1 MAYVELDSFVSK
13 LKSLWQSGISAT
25 LNVEVVGGKASIMM
39 KADIGYL
46 PPPLHDQTRHGS
58 QLHRGPAYRRRQAR
72 RRQAFAA
79 DICNTVES
87 QRDAEVA
94 DNQTDGIVDTQE
106 EVTEAEST
114 NIDVVESGQTI
125 SDVENELRAMINNLQ
140 NELQDKNEVIAV
152 NNMLHED
159 FKETVKNKYFYSSN
173 DEISDYEPDD
183 ILREISRQ
191 EFMRRKLDK
200 RSALVQKKDIAC
212 QKCDFIAKSEP
223 GLKTHIKKKH

>member
-1 MAYVELDSFVSK
+1 
-13 LKSLWQSGISAT
+13 
-25 LNVEVVGGKASIMM
+25 
-39 KADIGYL
+39 
-46 PPPLHDQTRHGS
+46 
-58 QLHRGPAYRRRQAR
+58 
-72 RRQAFAA
+72 
-79 DICNTVES
+79 
-87 QRDAEVA
+87 
-94 DNQTDGIVDTQE
+94 
-106 EVTEAEST
+106 
-114 NIDVVESGQTI
+114 
-125 SDVENELRAMINNLQ
+125 MINKLQ

-183 ILREISRQ
+183 ILREISKQ

>member
-1 MAYVELDSFVSK
+1 MGKRRKVEGYSYITTKSRGGK
-13 LKSLWQSGISAT
+13 RLKIILEEM
-25 LNVEVVGGKASIMM
+25 NVE
-39 KADIGYL
+39 
-46 PPPLHDQTRHGS
+46 
-58 QLHRGPAYRRRQAR
+58 
-72 RRQAFAA
+72 
-79 DICNTVES
+79 
-87 QRDAEVA
+87 
-94 DNQTDGIVDTQE
+94 
-106 EVTEAEST
+106 
-114 NIDVVESGQTI
+114 
-125 SDVENELRAMINNLQ
+125 Q